1 MNKQR
6 GFTLIELIAV
16 VVILG
21 FLAATALPKFM
32 NATDE
37 ARDAAIEGVAGGLA
51 SAIGLVRAEWELTA
65 RSLTHDIGSSGR
77 NNAAKVV
84 LDNTTIWVNAIGY
97 PFTAGITTPTSLA
110 VTAARCE
117 LTFDNILQNAPTSTT
132 IRAETK
138 NHYFVSVGN
147 VNGQSN
153 CVYHL
158 VATLGNSAEAVDSP
172 TIDIGQGF
180 YYTPALGSVIV
191 FGN

>member
-37 ARDAAIEGVAGGLA
+37 ARDATIEGVAGGIA
-51 SAIGLVRAEWELTA
+51 SAVGLVRAEWELNN
-65 RSLTHDIGSSGR
+65 RSLTHDIGGAGSA
-77 NNAAKVV
+77 NAAKVIM
-84 LDNTTIWVNAIGY
+84 DTTTIWVNELGY
-97 PFTAGITTPTSLA
+97 PFTAGLTTPTSLA

-132 IRAETK
+132 LSSEIK
-138 NHYFVSVGN
+138 SHYFVSIASI
-147 VNGQSN
+147 NGQNS
-153 CVYHL
+153 CLYHL
-158 VATLGNSAEAVDSP
+158 MVTLGSDTGVIESP
-172 TIDIGQGF
+172 GIDVGQGF
-180 YYTPALGSVIV
+180 YYTPALGRVEV
-191 FGN
+191 FGH